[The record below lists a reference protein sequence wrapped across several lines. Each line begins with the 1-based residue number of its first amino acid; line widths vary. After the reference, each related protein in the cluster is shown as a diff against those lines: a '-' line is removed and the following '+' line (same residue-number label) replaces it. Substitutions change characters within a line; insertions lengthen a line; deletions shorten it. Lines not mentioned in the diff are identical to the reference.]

1 MADLIFHQGA
11 LGDWVLTFGLMRAM
25 GGPVTAV
32 AGWSKAQ
39 LAAHVLPSVEPM
51 DVELREFTRLFADG
65 GPAFTSPAVAE
76 MFAQA
81 RRIVSFVSRGDDA
94 WATNVRRLAPE
105 VQIVFVFPRPP
116 VDFAG
121 HVWRWHAE
129 QLETQ
134 GMTIAQSTAPA
145 RRNPTGPIVLH
156 PGSGGEAKCWPTARF
171 AALAKGL
178 RDEGYAV
185 KALIGEAEVERWPA
199 AAIDSLREVC
209 EVVAPRSLVE
219 LSQVVEQARVF
230 IGNDA
235 GPTHLAADLGV
246 PTIALFGPSDAAQWS
261 PRGPLVT
268 VMKPAKPTSMD
279 WLSVAA
285 VEDSVRRMLV

>member
-25 GGPVTAV
+25 DVPVTAV

-39 LAAHVLPSVEPM
+39 LASHVLPLVEPM

-65 GPAFTSPAVAE
+65 GPVYTSPAVADL
-76 MFAQA
+76 FAQA
-81 RRIVSFVSRGDDA
+81 KRIISFVSRGDDA
-94 WATNVRRLAPE
+94 WATNVRRLAPDA
-105 VQIVFVFPRPP
+105 QIAFVFPRPP
-116 VDFAG
+116 VDFTG
-121 HVWRWHAE
+121 HVWQWHAE
-129 QLETQ
+129 QLEKQ
-134 GMTIAQSTAPA
+134 GMTLTQTLAPS
-145 RRNPTGPIVLH
+145 RDNPTGPIVMH

-171 AALAKGL
+171 VALAKGL
-178 RDEGYAV
+178 RDEGHAV
-185 KALIGEAEVERWPA
+185 KALIGEAELDRWPA
-199 AAIDSLREVC
+199 AAVDSLRKVC
-209 EVVAPRSLVE
+209 DVVAPRSLVA
-219 LSQVVEQARVF
+219 LAQIVEQAQAF

-246 PTIALFGPSDAAQWS
+246 PTFALFGPSDAAQWS